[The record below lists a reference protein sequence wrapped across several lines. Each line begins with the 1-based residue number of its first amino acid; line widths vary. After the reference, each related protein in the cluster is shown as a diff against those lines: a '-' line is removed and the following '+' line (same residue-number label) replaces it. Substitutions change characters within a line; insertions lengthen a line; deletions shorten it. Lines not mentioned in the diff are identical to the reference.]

1 MIVAD
6 TGAILA
12 LMDLDNPEHIPLR
25 SALLTGREHWVI
37 PWAVLPELHHLA
49 VKRLGRNAAEVLRT
63 DLAEGRYTVEWGGR
77 SDLQRAL
84 ELHRTYRDLALG
96 LVDGVVMAVAE
107 RLEARA
113 IATLD
118 LRDFG
123 AVTLKGDPEI
133 WPRDLQAGLAAAP
146 TRPVWP
152 G

>member
-6 TGAILA
+6 TSAMLA
-12 LMDLDNPEHIPLR
+12 LLDARSVTHVAMVEVFRSLR
-25 SALLTGREHWVI
+25 NDWVL
-37 PWAVLPELHHLA
+37 PWAILPELDHMVPTRIGPA
-49 VKRLGRNAAEVLRT
+49 VAQAFRV
-63 DLAEGRYTVEWGGR
+63 DLARDLYAVEWGGR
-77 SDLQRAL
+77 PDLQRAL

-123 AVTLKGDPEI
+123 AVTLRGEPEI
-133 WPRDLQAGLAAAP
+133 WPRDL
-146 TRPVWP
+146 
-152 G
+152 

>member
-1 MIVAD
+1 M
-6 TGAILA
+6 LA
-12 LMDLDNPEHIPLR
+12 LLDTESAAHGVLLGAFR
-25 SALLTGREHWVI
+25 SCRDEWVL
-37 PWAVLPELHHLA
+37 PWAILPELDHLVPGRVGPA
-49 VKRLGRNAAEVLRT
+49 VAEAFRV
-63 DLAEGRYTVEWGGR
+63 DLAEELYTIEWGGR

-84 ELHRTYRDLALG
+84 ELHHTYRDLSLG

-123 AVTLKGDPEI
+123 AVTLNGNPEI
-133 WPRDLQAGLAAAP
+133 WPRDLPAP
-146 TRPVWP
+146 PDSHPARPIWP